1 MQRAELE
8 EARQREANET
18 ALLAIGPRKKLKTSI
33 NQTLNSSLNNS
44 FTNNSSINV
53 LGASALPFSNNMPK
67 TPVNNSFLLYLYLTK
82 FIVIV
87 FFFLTFSYVVWNV
100 LIFVIFNFWWSKK
113 KRWLD
118 LQCFIKH
125 MQNNIHVYI
134 SIIIKL
140 NKNR

>member
-87 FFFLTFSYVVWNV
+87 FFFLTFSYVV
-100 LIFVIFNFWWSKK
+100 
-113 KRWLD
+113 
-118 LQCFIKH
+118 
-125 MQNNIHVYI
+125 
-134 SIIIKL
+134 
-140 NKNR
+140 